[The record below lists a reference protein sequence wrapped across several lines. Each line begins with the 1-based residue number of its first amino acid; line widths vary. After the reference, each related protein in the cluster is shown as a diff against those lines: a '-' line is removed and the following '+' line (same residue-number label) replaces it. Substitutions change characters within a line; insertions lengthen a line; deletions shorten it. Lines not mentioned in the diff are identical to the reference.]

1 MLEKIHGL
9 YVITSAVPDRGRPHL
24 DVARAA
30 VAGGARVI
38 QLRDKQAS
46 SRQLLE
52 LALAIRGITKPA
64 GLLFI
69 VNDRLDIALAAGAD
83 GVHLG
88 DEDLPIGLA
97 RKIVGEKLIIGASA
111 GSVAEA
117 QAAAA
122 AGADYLGVGCI
133 FPTPSKPDAGPPLGC
148 QIIREIRAAVNLPLI
163 AIGGINATNAKAA
176 LQAGADG
183 LAVISAVSSAD
194 DMVAATRNLVELV
207 EG

>member
-1 MLEKIHGL
+1 MAEKFHGL
-9 YVITSAVPDRGRPHL
+9 YVITSAVPDRGRTHL

-52 LALAIRGITKPA
+52 LALAIREITKPA
-64 GLLFI
+64 GVLFI
-69 VNDRLDIALAAGAD
+69 VNDRLDIALAAEAD

-97 RKIVGEKLIIGASA
+97 RKIAGDNFLIGAS
-111 GSVAEA
+111 VKTVVEA
-117 QAAAA
+117 QAAVA
-122 AGADYLGVGCI
+122 AGADHLGVGTI
-133 FPTPSKPDAGPPLGC
+133 FPTISKADAGKALGC
-148 QIIREIRAAVNLPLI
+148 KIISDIKAAVKVPLI
-163 AIGGINATNAKAA
+163 AIGGINATNAREA

-183 LAVISAVSSAD
+183 IAVISAISNAD